1 MKRSQLAVAALVPA
15 LVLGLAGC
23 GGSDGGEKAAT
34 PGGTAPTTAAGTPAT
49 PPFPTPSTSADIKK
63 AADKF
68 TTCMK
73 QHGVVLP
80 SPGPSASASAK
91 QNAGKV
97 QEATRACLSEMTGQT
112 PK

>member
-1 MKRSQLAVAALVPA
+1 MNRSHLAVAALVPA

-23 GGSDGGEKAAT
+23 GGSGGGEKAAA
-34 PGGTAPTTAAGTPAT
+34 PSGTAPTAAGTPAS

-68 TTCMK
+68 TACMK

-91 QNAGKV
+91 QDAQKV